1 MGASAPMV
9 RLLPEEPTFVT
20 YPKPFSAILLRG
32 GRRTL
37 ERLLAFPAIGDHRR
51 PDRIPSRQ
59 FHRPSSHRR
68 SPAERAAIQRLLED
82 VLDRYSVGR
91 NSVLAGIFP
100 RPHRQT

>member
-1 MGASAPMV
+1 MRTVIDRGFSPRRSCARA
-9 RLLPEEPTFVT
+9 EEPTFVT

-37 ERLLAFPAIGDHRR
+37 ERLLAFPAFGDHRR
-51 PDRIPSRQ
+51 PDRIPSCQ
-59 FHRPSSHRR
+59 LHRSPSHRR

-91 NSVLAGIFP
+91 NSVP
-100 RPHRQT
+100 